1 MILLDKPIKVYLNV
15 GEHPIYKDLVAHP
28 PKDIV
33 YSGFKK
39 AEKPVAIYSPISN
52 VRRRSL
58 TKVQSLLKIPRM
70 SFIKTDADLIH
81 SSRGILVLN
90 DKPWVMDIEHVLS
103 FVGHNQNTLNSNY
116 CRNLIQKFLLNSN
129 CKKIMPHSNAA
140 KKSIT
145 SVFPQKKIFE
155 KLETVYPAIKPERG
169 KRKKGDNL
177 TLLFVGLHF
186 YEKGGKE
193 VVDAFNLLKKRY
205 DINLIVKS
213 NVEKKFINEN
223 NDVTFITEIIPRKK
237 LIDLYA
243 SSDIFIFPTYTDTFG
258 MVLMDAM
265 ANSLPIVASDVF
277 STPEIVENGKNGFLV
292 HSDLSIWDKNG
303 MNNWYKNYPQFRKK
317 LVQSKPQFSKNI
329 AEKISLLIEDSSLRK
344 KIGRNGRA
352 IVEKGKFSIDVRN
365 KRLRTIY
372 EEALRY

>member
-1 MILLDKPIKVYLNV
+1 MILLVKPIRVYLNV
-15 GEHPIYKDLVAHP
+15 GEHPIYKDLVAYP
-28 PKDIV
+28 PKGIV

-39 AEKPVAIYSPISN
+39 SEKPVAIYSPISN
-52 VRRRSL
+52 IRRRYI

-116 CRNLIQKFLLNSN
+116 CRNLIQKFLLNGN

-145 SVFPQKKIFE
+145 SVFPQKRIFE

-169 KRKKGDNL
+169 KRTKGDNL

-186 YEKGGKE
+186 YDKGGKE
-193 VVDAFNLLKKRY
+193 VVDAFNKLKQKY

-213 NVEKKFINEN
+213 NVDRKFINEN
-223 NDVTFITEIIPRKK
+223 KDITFITEIIPRRK
-237 LIDLYA
+237 LLDLYA
-243 SSDIFIFPTYTDTFG
+243 SSDIFVFPTYIDTFG

-265 ANSLPIVASDVF
+265 ANSLPIVATDVF

-292 HSDLSIWDKNG
+292 HSDLSVWDKDGLNK
-303 MNNWYKNYPQFRKK
+303 WYKNYSEFKMKLLQPKK
-317 LVQSKPQFSKNI
+317 QLVGRIVDKTSV
-329 AEKISLLIEDSSLRK
+329 LIENSSLRRK
-344 KIGRNGRA
+344 MGKHGNDLVR
-352 IVEKGKFSIDVRN
+352 EGKFSIDLRN
-365 KRLRTIY
+365 RKLKNIY
-372 EEALRY
+372 EGALA